1 MNVKE
6 LIEELQKYDQELEV
20 ELIFHD
26 TLDGYKGFRD
36 IDINSFERILNL
48 IGK

>member
-26 TLDGYKGFRD
+26 SLDSYQGYKD
-36 IDINSFERILNL
+36 IDIYSFERILNL